1 MVIKRNATR
10 PKRLFAKCSPS
21 RESVKSKCWMTG
33 VDGLCRATP
42 CIPINDSAI
51 NYQT

>member
-10 PKRLFAKCSPS
+10 LRRLFAKCSPS

-33 VDGLCRATP
+33 GDSQCKAAPLT
-42 CIPINDSAI
+42 PINDSAI
-51 NYQT
+51 DYRT